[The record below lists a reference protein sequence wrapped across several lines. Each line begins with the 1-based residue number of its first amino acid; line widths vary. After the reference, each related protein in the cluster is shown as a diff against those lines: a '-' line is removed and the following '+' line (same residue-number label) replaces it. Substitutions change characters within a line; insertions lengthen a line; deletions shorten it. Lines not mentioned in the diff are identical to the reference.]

1 MIYQNVADI
10 FAANDAIRSRLSARA
25 AELNEAQ
32 QNFRPTAD
40 AWSPA
45 EIVEHLAL
53 IEGRLTKLFSMMLH
67 KLESAA
73 AAEGGT
79 TPRPMEPFSLDE
91 FAAQAQQKFNAPEE
105 VRPSGGVKLADALAQ
120 LQASRAALNALR
132 PRVEAVDGA
141 AAAYQHPAFGAL
153 NLYQWLAFIGA
164 HEQRHLRQLERLLA
178 QMDSATDGTGAAA

>member
-73 AAEGGT
+73 TEAGAT
-79 TPRPMEPFSLDE
+79 ARPMQPFSLDE
-91 FAAQAQQKFNAPEE
+91 FAGQARQRFNAPEE

-141 AAAYQHPAFGAL
+141 TATYQHPAFGAL

-164 HEQRHLRQLERLLA
+164 HEERHLRQLERLLA
-178 QMDSATDGTGAAA
+178 QMDGAADGTGAAA